1 MTVVVVV
8 VVVIEMVVVMAM
20 VVVVMVVMVVMVAK
34 AVVMAM
40 VAINVQLRKQ
50 KLGGNDNV
58 LFIGTTWEAKTERS
72 LFAFAEA
79 IGIADCTDSHLIRK
93 AELF

>member
-8 VVVIEMVVVMAM
+8 VVVMEMVVMMA
-20 VVVVMVVMVVMVAK
+20 MVAK

-40 VAINVQLRKQ
+40 VVIKVQPRKR
-50 KLGGNDNV
+50 KLGGNANI
-58 LFIGTTWEAKTERS
+58 LFCGTTWEAKTERS

-79 IGIADCTDSHLIRK
+79 IELAGCTDSQLIRK

>member
-8 VVVIEMVVVMAM
+8 VVVMEMVVMMA
-20 VVVVMVVMVVMVAK
+20 MVAK
-34 AVVMAM
+34 AVVMAT
-40 VAINVQLRKQ
+40 VVIKQ
-50 KLGGNDNV
+50 KLGGNANI
-58 LFIGTTWEAKTERS
+58 LFCGTTWEAKTERS

-79 IGIADCTDSHLIRK
+79 IELAGCTDSQLIRK